1 MKRMVNAMKKT
12 IGLFVVILTALI
24 LVSCG
29 DSKPSNEFTIAT
41 WAAGTELSE
50 FNEIVDKVN
59 EAAEGKYVINTLSI
73 PSDYYIKLST
83 QIAAKKAPEFFWLT
97 QELISKYADLG
108 AIVDLTD
115 YMEQS
120 EVLNA
125 DDYYEGVIQSA
136 LFNDKYWGLPWIAN
150 PFIVYYNK
158 TMFNELG
165 VTPPSETDDW
175 SWDDFIEVSRQIAGK
190 TYRGKS
196 VYATV
201 IEGNPNIETFIW
213 SGGGDILASDG
224 KTVLLDSEG
233 TKRGVGNL
241 VTLFRENLIP
251 RYNTISYARN
261 VYFERQEVAMYMG
274 GIQDDFERKITLM
287 PEADRFELGYAPI
300 PTDPSGKSN
309 PFDWTASTVMS
320 QSVKDKDLAYEA
332 LEALTLAFFEWKIA
346 PPIKGTLENIKT
358 IAPDKTPA
366 LATIE
371 HALANARS
379 ANYTEKWTE
388 LSDLYL
394 WRGLYLPILQNPEVD
409 YIDLIDK
416 AAANMRSKIGA

>member
-1 MKRMVNAMKKT
+1 MKKILGILLLT
-12 IGLFVVILTALI
+12 IATVTLAACTNNT
-24 LVSCG
+24 
-29 DSKPSNEFTIAT
+29 PSNEFTIAT
-41 WAAGTELSE
+41 WAAGTELTE
-50 FNEIVDKVN
+50 FNAIVKQVN
-59 EAAEGKYVINTLSI
+59 DQAEGKYTIKTLSI

-83 QIAAKKAPEFFWLT
+83 QIAARRAPSFFWIT

-115 YMEQS
+115 YMAAS
-120 EVLNA
+120 ESLNE

-136 LFNDKYWGLPWIAN
+136 QFQDKTWGLPWIAN

-158 TMFNELG
+158 TMFQALG
-165 VTPPSETDDW
+165 VDMPTQTDDW
-175 SWDDFIEVSRQIAGK
+175 TWAEFIETSREIAGK
-190 TYRGKS
+190 TYKDKS

-213 SGGGDILASDG
+213 SGGGDILSSDG

-233 TKRGVGNL
+233 TKAGIGNL

-251 RYNTISYARN
+251 RYNNISYPRN

-300 PTDPSGKSN
+300 PSDPSGKSN

-320 QSVKDKDLAYEA
+320 SSVKDKDLAYEA
-332 LEALTLAFFEWKIA
+332 LEALTLAFFTWKIA
-346 PPIKGTLENIKT
+346 PPIKGTLDNIRT
-358 IAPDKTPA
+358 IAPDKIPA
-366 LATIE
+366 LPTIE
-371 HALANARS
+371 HALSNARS
-379 ANYTEKWTE
+379 ANYTEQWTE

-394 WRGLYLPILQNPEVD
+394 WRGLYLPILQNPNVD

-416 AAANMRSKIGA
+416 AAANMRTKIKD

>member
-1 MKRMVNAMKKT
+1 MKKILGILLLT
-12 IGLFVVILTALI
+12 IATVTLAACTNNT
-24 LVSCG
+24 
-29 DSKPSNEFTIAT
+29 PSNEFTIAT
-41 WAAGTELSE
+41 WAAGTELTE
-50 FNEIVDKVN
+50 FNAIVKQVN
-59 EAAEGKYVINTLSI
+59 DQAEGKYTIKTLSI

-83 QIAAKKAPEFFWLT
+83 QIAARRAPSFFWIT

-115 YMEQS
+115 YMAAS
-120 EVLNA
+120 ESLNE

-136 LFNDKYWGLPWIAN
+136 QFKDKTWGLPWIAN

-158 TMFNELG
+158 TMFQALG
-165 VTPPSETDDW
+165 VDMPTQTDDW
-175 SWDDFIEVSRQIAGK
+175 TWAEFIETSREIAGK
-190 TYRGKS
+190 TYKDKS

-213 SGGGDILASDG
+213 SGGGDILSSDG

-233 TKRGVGNL
+233 TKAGIGNL

-251 RYNTISYARN
+251 RYNNISYPRN

-300 PTDPSGKSN
+300 PSDPSGKSN

-320 QSVKDKDLAYEA
+320 SSVKDKDLAYEA
-332 LEALTLAFFEWKIA
+332 LEALTLAFFTWKIA
-346 PPIKGTLENIKT
+346 PPIKGTLDNIRT
-358 IAPDKTPA
+358 IAPDKIPA
-366 LATIE
+366 LPTIE
-371 HALANARS
+371 HALSNARS
-379 ANYTEKWTE
+379 ANYTEQWTE

-394 WRGLYLPILQNPEVD
+394 WRGLYLPILQNPNVD

-416 AAANMRSKIGA
+416 AAANMRTKIKD

>member
-1 MKRMVNAMKKT
+1 MKKILGILLLT
-12 IGLFVVILTALI
+12 IATVTLAACTNNT
-24 LVSCG
+24 
-29 DSKPSNEFTIAT
+29 PSNEFTIAT
-41 WAAGTELSE
+41 WAAGTELTE
-50 FNEIVDKVN
+50 FNAIVKQVN
-59 EAAEGKYVINTLSI
+59 DQAEGKYTIKTLSI

-83 QIAAKKAPEFFWLT
+83 QIAARRAPSFFWIT

-115 YMEQS
+115 YMAAS
-120 EVLNA
+120 ESLNE

-136 LFNDKYWGLPWIAN
+136 QFQDKTWGLPWIAN

-158 TMFNELG
+158 TMFQALG
-165 VTPPSETDDW
+165 VDMPTQTDDW
-175 SWDDFIEVSRQIAGK
+175 TWAEFIETSREIAGK
-190 TYRGKS
+190 TYKDQS

-213 SGGGDILASDG
+213 SGGGDILSSDG

-233 TKRGVGNL
+233 TKAGIGNL

-251 RYNTISYARN
+251 RYNNISYPRN

-300 PTDPSGKSN
+300 PSDPSGKSN

-320 QSVKDKDLAYEA
+320 SSVKDKDLAYEA
-332 LEALTLAFFEWKIA
+332 LEALTLAFFTWKIA
-346 PPIKGTLENIKT
+346 PPIKGTLDNIRT
-358 IAPDKTPA
+358 IAPDKIPA
-366 LATIE
+366 LPTIE
-371 HALANARS
+371 HALSNARS
-379 ANYTEKWTE
+379 ANYTEQWTE

-394 WRGLYLPILQNPEVD
+394 WRGLYLPILQNPNVD

-416 AAANMRSKIGA
+416 AAANMRTKIKD